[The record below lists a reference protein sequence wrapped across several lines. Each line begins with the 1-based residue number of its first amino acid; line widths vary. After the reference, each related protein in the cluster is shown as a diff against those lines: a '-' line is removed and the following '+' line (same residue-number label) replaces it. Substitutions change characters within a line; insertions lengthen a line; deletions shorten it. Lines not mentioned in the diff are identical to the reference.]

1 MPAFGPPRI
10 RDHALPSHSLE
21 SEKEGDLTPDRLAE
35 LLAALAEAV
44 EDSDTL
50 LLVDRSPPGETRS
63 PSITVGAGKGEEEP
77 RLSVTFETDS
87 EQAVFQGVYWRSGQ
101 FTPAMRERH
110 GLLFPPA
117 VFRVEDDAYGI
128 SDPRHRVRQGDGEK
142 VERYGAAREAA
153 GFLLDLL
160 EHFYAEVQKRSE

>member
-1 MPAFGPPRI
+1 M
-10 RDHALPSHSLE
+10 
-21 SEKEGDLTPDRLAE
+21 DRLTE

-77 RLSVTFETDS
+77 RLSVTFETDG

-117 VFRVEDDAYGI
+117 VFRVEGDAYRI
-128 SDPRHRVRQGDGEK
+128 SDPRRRDRQGDGRE
-142 VERYGAAREAA
+142 VERYRTAREAA
-153 GFLLDLL
+153 GFLLELL
-160 EHFYAEVQKRSE
+160 AHFHGKVQERSD